1 MNRWTGTGHLT
12 KDRKFL
18 EIESA
23 TAICTRPRARGLPRD
38 LA

>member
-18 EIESA
+18 ETESA

-38 LA
+38 LS